1 MDRPRP
7 PSLRAQWVIAGAVLA
22 VSATLARVAYT
33 RFPALYDVDAYYH
46 LAVARAYA
54 ERGFFQTLD
63 WARFSV
69 LHDTFG
75 DKEFLFH
82 AWLRPFASAT
92 DATAGG
98 FTALAMLDGLVAAT
112 LAYQSMRSIG
122 PWGVAIPFLVFG
134 GSVDFTSRLVRLRP
148 EILSLV
154 LIMVAIELAA
164 RRRALL
170 LGLVACVYT
179 LTYTPFHVF
188 LGLCV
193 AFFALGW
200 WTDGRREWRLV
211 VYPAVGVVL
220 GYLVGRWFDRRYH
233 ADPWGVLVG
242 TLLGLASGMYLLIK
256 DAIRINKD

>member
-1 MDRPRP
+1 
-7 PSLRAQWVIAGAVLA
+7 
-22 VSATLARVAYT
+22 
-33 RFPALYDVDAYYH
+33 
-46 LAVARAYA
+46 
-54 ERGFFQTLD
+54 
-63 WARFSV
+63 
-69 LHDTFG
+69 FG

-134 GSVDFTSRLVRLRP
+134 GSVDFTARLVRLRP

-164 RRRALL
+164 RRRAFLP
-170 LGLVACVYT
+170 GLAACVYT

-211 VYPAVGVVL
+211 VFGVLYVVRARFVTYFVPLATLSVLRTMAAAGEAPGPTVRIASRSVPFAVAFAVCL
-220 GYLVGRWFDRRYH
+220 L
-233 ADPWGVLVG
+233 WGVYALPMIFKRMEAAAVN
-242 TLLGLASGMYLLIK
+242 AF
-256 DAIRINKD
+256 RP

>member
-69 LHDTFG
+69 LYDTFG
-75 DKEFLFH
+75 DKEFLVH

-122 PWGVAIPFLVFG
+122 PWGVAIPFLVLG
-134 GSVDFTSRLVRLRP
+134 GSVGFPPRLGTRRP
-148 EILSLV
+148 VS
-154 LIMVAIELAA
+154 
-164 RRRALL
+164 
-170 LGLVACVYT
+170 
-179 LTYTPFHVF
+179 PF
-188 LGLCV
+188 
-193 AFFALGW
+193 
-200 WTDGRREWRLV
+200 
-211 VYPAVGVVL
+211 VVL
-220 GYLVGRWFDRRYH
+220 VEVAVVAR
-233 ADPWGVLVG
+233 V
-242 TLLGLASGMYLLIK
+242 
-256 DAIRINKD
+256 

>member
-154 LIMVAIELAA
+154 LIMVAIDRAGRAA
-164 RRRALL
+164 SRPPAGPGRVRLHAHLHAVPRLSRAVRRLL
-170 LGLVACVYT
+170 R
-179 LTYTPFHVF
+179 P
-188 LGLCV
+188 
-193 AFFALGW
+193 
-200 WTDGRREWRLV
+200 RV
-211 VYPAVGVVL
+211 V
-220 GYLVGRWFDRRYH
+220 DRR
-233 ADPWGVLVG
+233 
-242 TLLGLASGMYLLIK
+242 TS
-256 DAIRINKD
+256 